1 MKNLLN
7 KRTLKKYSRQ
17 IVLKDVGI
25 IGQKKIFNSKILVVG
40 AGGLGSPVIDLLVRA
55 GVGFLGVIE
64 DDKVDYSN
72 LHRQTLYDYNDVG
85 KYKSDVIKKKIKL
98 INDKIKL
105 KIFKERAK
113 DTNLSKILPKFDII
127 VDGTDNFPT
136 KFLLNKYS
144 LKYRKKLVIGAISKF
159 DGHIFSFDFSQKKI
173 PCLNCFYQGM
183 PSDEILNC
191 EAEGILG
198 PTANVIGALQANEV
212 LKLILGLNGSI
223 KNNILIVDLLNLTS
237 RKVYFK
243 KRKNCLCKKL

>member
-1 MKNLLN
+1 MKNLLS
-7 KRTLKKYSRQ
+7 KRTLNKYSRQ
-17 IVLKDVGI
+17 IILKDVGI

-113 DTNLSKILPKFDII
+113 DKNLSKILPKFDII

-159 DGHIFSFDFSQKKI
+159 DGHLFTYNFRNKKT
-173 PCLNCFYQGM
+173 PCLRCFFQEDKI
-183 PSDEILNC
+183 SDDILNC
-191 EAEGILG
+191 EYEGILG
-198 PTANVIGALQANEV
+198 TVAGILGTLQANEV
-212 LKLILGLNGSI
+212 LKQVLNIGQNLDGKILIL
-223 KNNILIVDLLNLTS
+223 DLLNLS
-237 RKVYFK
+237 FRIAKI
-243 KRKNCLCKKL
+243 RKNKKCIC

>member
-1 MKNLLN
+1 MKNLLS
-7 KRTLKKYSRQ
+7 KRTLNKYSRQ
-17 IVLKDVGI
+17 IILKDVGI

-105 KIFKERAK
+105 KIFKDRANDK
-113 DTNLSKILPKFDII
+113 NLGKILPKFDII

-144 LKYRKKLVIGAISKF
+144 LKYKKKLVIGAISKF
-159 DGHIFSFDFSQKKI
+159 DGHIFSFDFKNKNT
-173 PCLNCFYQGM
+173 PCIRSFYQEENI
-183 PSDEILNC
+183 SDEILNC
-191 EAEGILG
+191 DYEGILG
-198 PTANVIGALQANEV
+198 TVASTIGSIQSNEI
-212 LKLILGLNGSI
+212 LKKILNIGKNLNGYVLIL
-223 KNNILIVDLLNLTS
+223 DLLNLNF
-237 RKVYFK
+237 RKVKYNKIKSF
-243 KRKNCLCKKL
+243 

>member
-1 MKNLLN
+1 MSENIIQINNMN
-7 KRTLKKYSRQ
+7 KWFGDFQ
-17 IVLKDVGI
+17 VLKSINLEVKPK
-25 IGQKKIFNSKILVVG
+25 QKIVVCG
-40 AGGLGSPVIDLLVRA
+40 PSGS
-55 GVGFLGVIE
+55 G
-64 DDKVDYSN
+64 KS
-72 LHRQTLYDYNDVG
+72 TL
-85 KYKSDVIKKKIKL
+85 IRC
-98 INDKIKL
+98 INRL
-105 KIFKERAK
+105 EEHQEG
-113 DTNLSKILPKFDII
+113 NII

-212 LKLILGLNGSI
+212 LKLILGLNGII

-237 RKVYFK
+237 RKVHFK

>member
-7 KRTLKKYSRQ
+7 KKTLNKYSRQ

-64 DDKVDYSN
+64 HDKVDYSN
-72 LHRQTLYDYNDVG
+72 LHRQTLYDFNDVG
-85 KYKSDVIKKKIKL
+85 KYKLEVIKKKIKL
-98 INDKIKL
+98 INNKIKL
-105 KIFKERAK
+105 KTFKEKANDK
-113 DTNLSKILPKFDII
+113 NLDKILPKFDII

-144 LKYRKKLVIGAISKF
+144 LKYKKKLIIGAISKF
-159 DGHIFSFDFSQKKI
+159 DGHIFCFDFSKKGI
-173 PCLNCFYQGM
+173 ACLNCFYQGM

-191 EAEGILG
+191 ESEGILG
-198 PTANVIGALQANEV
+198 PTANVIGSMQANEA
-212 LKLILGLNGSI
+212 LKFILGI
-223 KNNILIVDLLNLTS
+223 KNNSKNKIIIMDLLNLTL
-237 RKVYFK
+237 RKVNFK
-243 KRKNCLCKKL
+243 KRNNCTCLKR